1 MNVIATAPFVLRD
14 GALLRLLRTN
24 GHRAF
29 VLRLL
34 GTDGYRAFV
43 PRLLRTNSW
52 KAFVPILAALTA
64 MAFIGNAA
72 AQAYPTR
79 PVRIITTV
87 PGSGTDLLARMI
99 AQGVSARLG
108 QQAVVDNRGI
118 VGIELA
124 AKAAPDGYT
133 LLLYT
138 SPLWLTPVFRE
149 EVAWDVA
156 RDFTPIVAPTTTPN
170 VLVVN
175 PSLPVKSVPEFI
187 AYAKARPGTLNYA
200 SGSTAASAHIAAELF
215 KYMAGV
221 NLVRVNFKGTGPAMT
236 ALLSGEVQVVFPAAG
251 TAMPYVRSGKLRA
264 LGVTSAQPSPLAPG
278 LPTVAEAGLPGY
290 ESSSLTGV
298 FAPAKTPP
306 AVVNR
311 LYDEMQRVLHAP
323 EVKEKL
329 FNTGLEVVALSP
341 AEFTKFIRSE
351 VARMDVLVK
360 RAGLKEK

>member
-34 GTDGYRAFV
+34 GMDGYRAFV

-187 AYAKARPGTLNYA
+187 AYAKARPGALNYA
-200 SGSTAASAHIAAELF
+200 SGSTAASAHIA
-215 KYMAGV
+215 
-221 NLVRVNFKGTGPAMT
+221 
-236 ALLSGEVQVVFPAAG
+236 
-251 TAMPYVRSGKLRA
+251 
-264 LGVTSAQPSPLAPG
+264 
-278 LPTVAEAGLPGY
+278 
-290 ESSSLTGV
+290 
-298 FAPAKTPP
+298 
-306 AVVNR
+306 
-311 LYDEMQRVLHAP
+311 
-323 EVKEKL
+323 
-329 FNTGLEVVALSP
+329 
-341 AEFTKFIRSE
+341 
-351 VARMDVLVK
+351 
-360 RAGLKEK
+360 